1 MEVVNIAKAATRKSF
16 FQLSYKNTQI
26 TFFVTVIFMR
36 KALTDDFGRLHKKYE
51 LHISFNWSELFP
63 KSNASSN
70 KEILQFR
77 LWALLKS
84 GLDSSQVYPCES
96 SSYML
101 YKALYVNSFCN
112 FYQFCYHYLVNIAL
126 WSLYVIKRKYFLFA
140 CVFVFDSSFQFL
152 L

>member
-1 MEVVNIAKAATRKSF
+1 MEVVNITKAATRKSF

-26 TFFVTVIFMR
+26 TFFVTVIFNIFMR
-36 KALTDDFGRLHKKYE
+36 KALTDDFGGLHKKYE
-51 LHISFNWSELFP
+51 FHISFNWSELFP
-63 KSNASSN
+63 KPNASSN

-112 FYQFCYHYLVNIAL
+112 FY
-126 WSLYVIKRKYFLFA
+126 
-140 CVFVFDSSFQFL
+140 
-152 L
+152 